1 MAGWGWTSSSG
12 GGTYGA
18 GIFSADVCTAG
29 FGFSGGGHNV
39 FGGLVEGDEG
49 DIDEI
54 TINPT
59 EVVLDGGTTAGLR
72 LDKIGVVGGDFDNRI
87 TSIILDDSIWIY
99 VDIVHAHVWFSN
111 FFGHGQVLFR
121 GYLVEGRKNAWVVGV
136 AVV

>member
-1 MAGWGWTSSSG
+1 MGQA
-12 GGTYGA
+12 Y
-18 GIFSADVCTAG
+18 FLPMYVPPVSASAVEVTT
-29 FGFSGGGHNV
+29 F

-87 TSIILDDSIWIY
+87 TSIISDDSIWIC
-99 VDIVHAHVWFSN
+99 VEIVHAHVWFRN

-121 GYLVEGRKNAWVVGV
+121 GYIVEGRKNAWVAGV